1 MRLPVDPRSRFAD
14 NVPMQRSRAPVIVV
28 VFVIMALSG
37 CNLGTGDVPDP
48 DPGIPWSLAQDRARN
63 ISDVRYKLA
72 FDLPAEAHVPITGR
86 LTARFRLADAS
97 ADLVFDFAPASD
109 LDLLPGRDFVESV
122 TSGGAEVEFRVANGH
137 VIIPA
142 REIAAGANEVELTF
156 RAGDASLNRSAEFLY
171 ALFVPA
177 RAHTVFPCFDQPDL
191 KARYTLE
198 LTVPTGWEAVS
209 NAAETSREDAGGK
222 IRIRYAETEP
232 ISTYL
237 FAFAAGRFQVEEAER
252 NGRTFRMFH
261 RETEAEKVARNRDEV
276 FDLHA
281 AAMEW
286 LEDYTGIGY
295 PFGKFDFVLI
305 PGFQYGGMEH
315 PGAIF
320 YRDNAMFLEE
330 SATQNQMLGR
340 ASTIAHET
348 AHMWF
353 GDLVTMEWFSDVW
366 MKEVFANFMAAKIVN
381 PSFPEVN
388 HELRFLTA
396 HYPSAYGID
405 RTEGT
410 HPIRQELDNLNEA
423 GSLYGA
429 IIYQKAPIV
438 MRQLERMIGEDA
450 FRDGLRA
457 YLGQF
462 RFGNATWLDLV
473 AAFDAQTDIDVAEWS
488 RAWVEEPG
496 RPIIRTELTLDDNG
510 AVETLSF
517 AQSDP
522 QEGRSLRWAQQI
534 EVLIGSGGEVRSLPV
549 ELRDERTDLPEAV
562 GMAGPDFVLP
572 TGGGLAYGDVILD
585 EASRVYL
592 VEHLPDLADPV
603 TRGAAWVTLWEE
615 MLGRRVAP
623 SDVMDLAL
631 RALRR
636 EDTEQ
641 LVQLALGY
649 VDSVYWRY
657 LPPSEREALASRVEN
672 DLRAGIRRSS
682 SSSLK
687 SAYFSTFRSVV
698 TTADGMAF
706 LERVW
711 RKQEEI
717 PGLTLSEP
725 DEASMA
731 QQLAIRS
738 HPGAEAILA
747 EQLERIENP
756 DRKERFEFVMPTLS
770 QNIEDR
776 QAFFAGL
783 GAPYNR
789 RREPWV
795 LEGLR
800 NLNHP
805 LRSAEAEVYVLP
817 ALNELREVQ
826 ETGDIFF
833 PRNWVSAVLSGHN
846 SRGVASDVRRFLANQ
861 EEDYPV
867 RLRRIILQAA
877 DSVFRAAEILELGGD

>member
-1 MRLPVDPRSRFAD
+1 MRIPQ
-14 NVPMQRSRAPVIVV
+14 VPAVFVV
-28 VFVIMALSG
+28 VFLLMALSG
-37 CNLGTGDVPDP
+37 CNLGPGDITDP
-48 DPGIPWSLAQDRARN
+48 DAGIPLTLAEERRRTIADL
-63 ISDVRYKLA
+63 RYDLT
-72 FDLPAEAHVPITGR
+72 FDIPEEVHEPIMGR
-86 LTARFRLADAS
+86 LTARFTLVDAS
-97 ADLVFDFAPASD
+97 NTLVFDFAPASD
-109 LDLLPGRDFVESV
+109 LELLPGREFVESV
-122 TSGGAEVEFRVANGH
+122 VVGGREVEFRTANGH
-137 VIIPA
+137 VIV
-142 REIAAGANEVELTF
+142 AAGDLVVGENAVEITF
-156 RAGDASLNRSAEFLY
+156 RAGDASLNRNPEFLY

-177 RAHTVFPCFDQPDL
+177 RAHTVFPSFDQPDM

-198 LTVPTGWEAVS
+198 LTVPAGWRAVA
-209 NAAETSREDAGGK
+209 NGEEIGREEMGDRA
-222 IRIRYAETEP
+222 RISYAETQP

-237 FAFAAGRFQVEEAER
+237 FAFAAGLFEIEEAER
-252 NGRTFRMFH
+252 NGRTMRMFH
-261 RETEAEKVARNRDEV
+261 RETDAEKVARNRDEV

-281 AAMEW
+281 AALEW
-286 LEDYTGIGY
+286 LEEYTGIPY
-295 PFGKFDFVLI
+295 PFGKFDLVAI
-305 PGFQYGGMEH
+305 PAFQYGGMEH

-320 YRDNAMFLEE
+320 YRDGAMLLDE
-330 SATQNQMLGR
+330 SATQNQILGR

-388 HELRFLTA
+388 HDLRFLTA
-396 HYPSAYGID
+396 HYPSAYGVD

-438 MRQLERMIGEDA
+438 MQQLERMIGEDA

-457 YLGQF
+457 YLDEFQ
-462 RFGNATWLDLV
+462 FGNATWLDLV
-473 AAFDAQTDIDVAEWS
+473 KAFDDQTDIDVAAWS
-488 RAWVEEPG
+488 RVWVEEPG
-496 RPIIRTELTLDDNG
+496 RPVIRTELTLDDAG
-510 AVETLSF
+510 TVEGLAF
-517 AQSDP
+517 IQSDP
-522 QEGRSLRWAQQI
+522 QQGRSLRWSQQI
-534 EVLIGSGGEVRSLPV
+534 EVLIGSGGSIRSIPL
-549 ELRDERTDLPEAV
+549 ELRDERTEVPDVASMPR
-562 GMAGPDFVLP
+562 PDFILP
-572 TGGGLAYGDVILD
+572 TGSGLAYGDIVLD
-585 EASRVYL
+585 DASREYL
-592 VEHLPDLADPV
+592 LEHLPDLDDPL
-603 TRGAAWVTLWEE
+603 TRGAAWVTLREE
-615 MLGRRVAP
+615 MLGRRVTP
-623 SDVMDLAL
+623 SDLMDLAL
-631 RALRR
+631 RALPR

-649 VDSVYWRY
+649 VGSVYWRY
-657 LPPSEREALASRVEN
+657 LPASEREAMASRIEG

-687 SAYFSTFRSVV
+687 SAYFSAFRSVV
-698 TTADGMAF
+698 TTPDGMAF

-711 RKQEEI
+711 RRQEEI

-725 DEASMA
+725 DETSMA
-731 QQLAIRS
+731 QQLAMRS
-738 HPGAEAILA
+738 HPEAAAILA

-770 QNIEDR
+770 DNIEDR

-783 GAPYNR
+783 GDPYNR
-789 RREPWV
+789 RREPWA

-805 LRSAEAEVYVLP
+805 LRAAEAVVYILP

-833 PRNWVSAVLSGHN
+833 PRSWVSAVLNGHN
-846 SRGVASDVRRFLANQ
+846 SSSVASDVRRFLADQ
-861 EEDYPV
+861 GDDYPV

-877 DSVFRAAEILELGGD
+877 DSVFRAAEILEPANQEQNRER

>member
-1 MRLPVDPRSRFAD
+1 MKKLLVGASQPPLIF
-14 NVPMQRSRAPVIVV
+14 VV
-28 VFVIMALSG
+28 VCVVMALSG
-37 CNLGTGDVPDP
+37 CNLGTGDIPDP
-48 DPGIPWSLAQDRARN
+48 DPGIPWTIAQERVGN
-63 ISDVRYKLA
+63 ISDLRYELA
-72 FDLPAEAHVPITGR
+72 FDLPAETHMPITGR
-86 LTARFRLADAS
+86 LVARFTLVDAS
-97 ADLVFDFAPASD
+97 APLVFDFAPASD
-109 LDLLPGRDFVESV
+109 LDMPPGREFIESV
-122 TSGGAEVEFRVANGH
+122 TSGGTGVEFRVANGH
-137 VIIPA
+137 VIIPGG
-142 REIAAGANEVELTF
+142 ELIAGANQVELTF
-156 RAGDASLNRSAEFLY
+156 RAGDAALNRSSEFLY

-191 KARYTLE
+191 KARYMLE
-198 LTVPTGWEAVS
+198 LTVPADWEAVS
-209 NAAETSREDAGGK
+209 NGAETSREDVGGK
-222 IRIRYAETEP
+222 TRIRYAETEP

-261 RETEAEKVARNRDEV
+261 RETGAEKVARNRDEV

-281 AAMEW
+281 AALEW

-305 PGFQYGGMEH
+305 PAFQYSGMEH

-320 YRDNAMFLEE
+320 YRDGAMFLEE

-353 GDLVTMEWFSDVW
+353 GDMVTMEWFSDVW

-410 HPIRQELDNLNEA
+410 HQIRQELDNLNEA

-438 MRQLERMIGEDA
+438 MQQLERMIGEDA
-450 FRDGLRA
+450 FRDGLRT
-457 YLGQF
+457 YLEQF
-462 RFGNATWLDLV
+462 RFGNATWLDMV

-496 RPIIRTELTLDDNG
+496 RPIIWTELTLDDNG
-510 AVETLSF
+510 TVQTLSVV
-517 AQSDP
+517 QSDP
-522 QEGRSLRWAQQI
+522 QEGRALRWAQQI
-534 EVLIGSGGEVRSLPV
+534 EVLIGSGGEVRSIPV

-562 GMAGPDFVLP
+562 GIARPDFVLP

-585 EASRVYL
+585 DASRAYL

-623 SDVMDLAL
+623 SDVIDLAL

-725 DEASMA
+725 DETSMA

-738 HPGAEAILA
+738 HPEADAILA

-756 DRKERFEFVMPTLS
+756 DRKERFEFIMPTLS

-776 QAFFAGL
+776 QAFFADL
-783 GAPYNR
+783 GDPYNR
-789 RREPWV
+789 RREPWA
-795 LEGLR
+795 LAGLR

-833 PRNWVSAVLSGHN
+833 PRNWVSAVLSGH
-846 SRGVASDVRRFLANQ
+846 SSSSVASDVRRFLADQ
-861 EEDYPV
+861 GEDYPV

-877 DSVFRAAEILELGGD
+877 DSVFRAAEILEPSGD